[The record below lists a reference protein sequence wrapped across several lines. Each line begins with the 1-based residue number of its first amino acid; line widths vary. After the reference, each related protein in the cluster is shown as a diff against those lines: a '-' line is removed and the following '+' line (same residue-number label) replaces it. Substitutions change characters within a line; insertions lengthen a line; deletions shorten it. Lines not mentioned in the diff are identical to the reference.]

1 MAGAAYNGQ
10 TGVEKIG
17 QVQVVIGQKV
27 ELGPVR
33 VEQVVEVLGAVE
45 VVGMEVLGM
54 GVAGRQV
61 GGHLQMKKTRQV
73 TVTVGKAARPGHSSS
88 SSRGKTCGK

>member
-1 MAGAAYNGQ
+1 M
-10 TGVEKIG
+10 EKVG
-17 QVQVVIGQKV
+17 QVQVVLGEKV

-33 VEQVVEVLGAVE
+33 VDQVVEVLGAVE
-45 VVGMEVLGM
+45 VLGMEVLGM

-73 TVTVGKAARPGHSSS
+73 TVTVGKAARTSQSSS